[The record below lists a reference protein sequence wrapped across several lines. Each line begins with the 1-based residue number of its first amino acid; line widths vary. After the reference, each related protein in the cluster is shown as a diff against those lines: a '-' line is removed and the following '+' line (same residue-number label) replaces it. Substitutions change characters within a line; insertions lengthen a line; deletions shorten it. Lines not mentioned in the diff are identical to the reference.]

1 MYGAL
6 KEYGARKMPKGRNDV
21 LICRCNEVS
30 LKEMKEAIK
39 EGAITV
45 KDVKKRTRAG
55 MGLCQGRSCGKTV
68 ARIIANELK
77 IPIEQVEMDTQRIPV
92 RPVKIKNF
100 SYKEENDETQI

>member
-6 KEYGARKMPKGRNDV
+6 KKYGVRKMPKEKDDV

-30 LKEMKEAIK
+30 LKEIKESIK
-39 EGAITV
+39 EGARTV
-45 KDVKKRTRAG
+45 KDVKRRTRAG

-68 ARIIANELK
+68 ARIIASELK
-77 IPIEQVEMDTQRIPV
+77 IPIEQVEMDTQRMPV

-100 SYKEENDETQI
+100 SCKEENDE

>member
-1 MYGAL
+1 MSN
-6 KEYGARKMPKGRNDV
+6 EQDDII
-21 LICRCNEVS
+21 ICRCNEVS
-30 LKEMKEAIK
+30 IK
-39 EGAITV
+39 EIRETIKNGARTV
-45 KDVKKRTRAG
+45 KDVKRRTWAG

-100 SYKEENDETQI
+100 SSKEENDE

>member
-1 MYGAL
+1 M
-6 KEYGARKMPKGRNDV
+6 KKVSKGKDNV

-30 LKEMKEAIK
+30 LKEIKEAIK

-55 MGLCQGRSCGKTV
+55 MGLCQGRSCAKTV
-68 ARIIANELK
+68 ATIIANELK

-100 SYKEENDETQI
+100 SYKEENYETQI

>member
-1 MYGAL
+1 VS
-6 KEYGARKMPKGRNDV
+6 KKNDDV

-30 LKEMKEAIK
+30 LKEIKEAIK
-39 EGAITV
+39 DGATTV

-68 ARIIANELK
+68 ARIIATELN
-77 IPIEQVEMDTQRIPV
+77 IPIERVEMDTQRMPV

-100 SYKEENDETQI
+100 LYKEENNE

>member
-1 MYGAL
+1 M
-6 KEYGARKMPKGRNDV
+6 RKVSEEKDDV

-30 LKEMKEAIK
+30 LKEIKEAIK
-39 EGAITV
+39 EGAMTV

-68 ARIIANELK
+68 ASIIANKLK

-100 SYKEENDETQI
+100 SYKEENNEIQV